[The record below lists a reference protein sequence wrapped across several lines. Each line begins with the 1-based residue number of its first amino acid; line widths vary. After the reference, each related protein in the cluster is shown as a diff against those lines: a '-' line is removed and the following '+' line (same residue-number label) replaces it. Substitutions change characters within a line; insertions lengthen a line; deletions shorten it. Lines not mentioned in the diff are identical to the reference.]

1 MMTMD
6 PLQPTTVATASGW
19 IALLQESDVT
29 LKSHA
34 LKKLLECVDTL
45 WHEVAECLPDLE
57 AIAEDL
63 EAPAEMRQKAAA
75 VASRVFFHL
84 EEPTQALRLALEAGE
99 GHFDVSQAATTPYVE
114 RLVAAALDAYVQE
127 RRRLVADEDDLV
139 VAAAA
144 SAKRVSISGKKA
156 QALTAEEVGLPMD
169 RLQALVHRL
178 LESCC
183 ATGKYDHALGIALEA
198 RETGKVRD
206 ILNASGSDATLL
218 KYALSSCINVV
229 QSKTF
234 RQEALAVIAECLQT
248 LFENKQSTAAYD
260 LILVYQLLGQPVPVA
275 NALTK
280 LIQGSEEDSLLAL
293 QLCFDLMD
301 SGDQAFVNSVAEGL
315 KEAEKADEDE
325 EDLKERW
332 ERTAKVL
339 TGGFPSELALSF
351 LHKHSKADRLIMENL
366 KKSLEERGS
375 GGRSSVLHNAAVM
388 THSYL
393 YAGTTNDSFLRDYL
407 DWMKKASNWYVP
419 YLCYWCWLVLL
430 LLCLYL
436 LKPHLLIVHPPSS
449 PRQGQ
454 VLRHGIFGG
463 DPCFSRHGS
472 HAFVATVPPCQS
484 QWRR

>member
-1 MMTMD
+1 MTMD
-6 PLQPTTVATASGW
+6 PLQPITTVATASGW

-57 AIAEDL
+57 AIAEDTVD
-63 EAPAEMRQKAAA
+63 APPEMRQRAAA

-99 GHFDVSQAATTPYVE
+99 DHFDVSQAATTPYVE

-127 RRRLVADEDDLV
+127 RRRLVADEDELAAV
-139 VAAAA
+139 VT
-144 SAKRVSISGKKA
+144 SSKRISISGKKVE
-156 QALTAEEVGLPMD
+156 ALSAEEVGLPMD

-198 RETGKVRD
+198 RETEKVRD

-218 KYALSSCINVV
+218 KYALSSCVTVV
-229 QSKTF
+229 QSKAF
-234 RQEALAVIAECLQT
+234 RQEALAVIAECLQK
-248 LFENKQSTAAYD
+248 LFEDKHATAAYD
-260 LILVYQLLGQPVPVA
+260 LILVYQLLGQAVPVA
-275 NALTK
+275 KALTQ
-280 LIQGSEEDSLLAL
+280 LIQGSEEESLLAL

-301 SGDQAFVNSVAEGL
+301 TGDQAFVNSVAAGL
-315 KEAEKADEDE
+315 QEAEKADEGNE
-325 EDLKERW
+325 ELKKRW
-332 ERTAKVL
+332 ERTSKVL

-407 DWMKKASNWYVP
+407 DWMKKASNWYA
-419 YLCYWCWLVLL
+419 CRCLL
-430 LLCLYL
+430 LICYFDF
-436 LKPHLLIVHPPSS
+436 I
-449 PRQGQ
+449 
-454 VLRHGIFGG
+454 LR
-463 DPCFSRHGS
+463 S
-472 HAFVATVPPCQS
+472 
-484 QWRR
+484 